1 MYKLTENVIVEK
13 QPPKIF
19 PAQNFRKHFTISSKE
34 AIRWF
39 PGHMGKG
46 LKQMQQKL
54 KTVDCIIEVSLNSQ
68 TSLRHHLIL

>member
-1 MYKLTENVIVEK
+1 MSI
-13 QPPKIF
+13 
-19 PAQNFRKHFTISSKE
+19 QNFRKHFQIATKE

-54 KTVDCIIEVSLNSQ
+54 KEVDCIIGEFNFVSRALN
-68 TSLRHHLIL
+68 